1 VPSWL
6 VSLNGTGAQM
16 MTSDNI
22 AVLQQDIK
30 RAVSGKGVGRPLIFK
45 GGELDIKT
53 PGFSPRDLSVNEMTE
68 IAVARVCGV
77 LGWAPMSLKQPDTGK
92 TYSNLVEANKASW
105 RDAVIPFLDLL
116 SAQLSRIVRTMTVTA
131 GDMTAGPNPELSVRF
146 DVSQIEELA
155 VDQKAVAERAVAL
168 YTAGIVSVN
177 EARQILGMG
186 EIEELDTT
194 GEMAE
199 DVAESSTDMPGN
211 STDSADPEELD

>member
-1 VPSWL
+1 
-6 VSLNGTGAQM
+6 
-16 MTSDNI
+16 
-22 AVLQQDIK
+22 
-30 RAVSGKGVGRPLIFK
+30 
-45 GGELDIKT
+45 
-53 PGFSPRDLSVNEMTE
+53 MTE

-116 SAQLSRIVRTMTVTA
+116 ALQLSRLVRTMTISYGDETA
-131 GDMTAGPNPELSVRF
+131 LPNPELSVRF

-168 YTAGIVSVN
+168 YNAGIVTVN

-186 EIEELDTT
+186 EMEEEKDDGNETVSDAEEQPEADTET
-194 GEMAE
+194 EAQTE
-199 DVAESSTDMPGN
+199 VTDAQGD
-211 STDSADPEELD
+211 TVEVDL